1 MSRNM
6 LNGAQ
11 VIVDY
16 LIQEKVPQVFGLC
29 GHGNI
34 QFIDALYE
42 RSSDIKTIS
51 VHHESV
57 AGFMA
62 DVYYRVSGRPTATFT
77 SCGPGSANLPIS
89 LANAFLDSV
98 PFLAVTGNVP
108 TSQFNRG
115 AFQEM
120 YRHYQADFPS
130 TVRTMC
136 KKVFQPT
143 RGEMVPLAV
152 RQAWKTMTT
161 GRPGPVVLDVPFD
174 VFMES
179 AAEEAPNAQAWNANI
194 SSRCGADPEGVVKA
208 VDMLLGAERPMIIVG
223 QGVRYGGAADE
234 LLKLAER
241 LQIPVAASASGL
253 GAIDCNHPLALGLV
267 ARAGHY
273 QANHATRQADVLLA
287 MGMRFDDRTSSSWI
301 PGYSFTIPP
310 TRLIHV
316 DIDPEEIGRN
326 YPVALGLMADV
337 RTFLRQV
344 HAELDRR
351 ADLTKKADAR
361 KKWLAQ
367 IDTYRKEWDKF
378 VAPGFSDDT
387 TPINPQR
394 AALEIDKALPEDA
407 ILVSDI
413 GVHHNWLLG
422 FCKPKRPDSLIG
434 SMGFGPMG
442 FGVAGVMG
450 AKFAA
455 PDRPC
460 VSVCGDG
467 AFFMHA
473 NVLGTAVEYNLPVV
487 WVVWN
492 NYAYASIR
500 GLQRGYLGGR
510 ELATDFHDPN
520 TGQRYNPD
528 FAAMARSCGVEGVR
542 VDRAGDLGEAIR
554 KGIAANKPYLIDV
567 DIAADINPVGAGVW
581 ELPGLGQSKAGI
593 GTRFSP
599 PDLLREEIACCLQAR
614 KSSSSVVPPASVLRP
629 PNWRSA
635 KAPTSSSRRAT
646 SSGSTRSA
654 EKLNAI
660 AIPADV
666 TSDDSVAELFRRCGP
681 VDHVVVTAAQL
692 RTGPFKTV
700 AMEDVRATME
710 GKFWGAWR
718 VAQQADIRPGGSL
731 TLVSGFLS
739 VRPRPNSA
747 IVSAANGA
755 LESLARAL
763 ALELAPVRVNA
774 VSPGIIDTPIRA
786 AMPEEARRDM
796 LAKTAAALPVGR
808 VGAARIS
815 HARSSAS

>member
-1 MSRNM
+1 MSGHNV

-16 LIQEKVPQVFGLC
+16 LIREKVPTVFGLC

-42 RSSDIKTIS
+42 RAGDIKTVS

-89 LANAFLDSV
+89 LGNAFLDSV
-98 PFLAVTGNVP
+98 PFMAVTGNVP

-115 AFQEM
+115 AFQEL

-130 TVRTMC
+130 TVRSYC

-143 RGEMVPLAV
+143 RGEQVPLMV
-152 RQAWKTMTT
+152 RQAWKTMVT

-174 VFMES
+174 VFLEA
-179 AAEEAPNAQAWNANI
+179 AAEEAPRPEDWSANI

-208 VDMLLGAERPMIIVG
+208 VDMLLAAERPAIIVG
-223 QGVRYGGAADE
+223 QGVRYGGACED
-234 LLKLAER
+234 LLRLAER

-253 GAIDCNHPLALGLV
+253 GAIDVNHRLALGLV

-287 MGMRFDDRTSSSWI
+287 LGVRFDDRTSSSWI

-310 TRLIHV
+310 TKLIHI

-344 HAELDRR
+344 LAELDRR
-351 ADLTKKADAR
+351 KNVDQKLDAR
-361 KKWLAQ
+361 KQWLNA
-367 IDTYRKEWDKF
+367 IDGYRKEWDEF
-378 VAPGFSDDT
+378 VAPGFKDDS

-394 AALEIDKALPEDA
+394 AAHEIGRALPDDA

-442 FGVAGVMG
+442 FGVAGVLG

-455 PDRPC
+455 PERPC

-473 NVLGTAVEYNLPVV
+473 NVLGTAVEYDLPVV

-500 GLQRGYLGGR
+500 GLQRGYLSGR
-510 ELATDFHDPN
+510 ELATDFHHPK

-528 FAAMARSCGVEGVR
+528 FAAMARSAGVEGVR
-542 VDRAGDLGEAIR
+542 VDRAGDLGDAVR

-567 DIAADINPVGAGVW
+567 DIGADTNPSGAGVW
-581 ELPGLGQSKAGI
+581 ELPGLGQSKPGI
-593 GTRFSP
+593 GTRY
-599 PDLLREEIACCLQAR
+599 
-614 KSSSSVVPPASVLRP
+614 VP
-629 PNWRSA
+629 
-635 KAPTSSSRRAT
+635 
-646 SSGSTRSA
+646 
-654 EKLNAI
+654 
-660 AIPADV
+660 
-666 TSDDSVAELFRRCGP
+666 
-681 VDHVVVTAAQL
+681 
-692 RTGPFKTV
+692 
-700 AMEDVRATME
+700 
-710 GKFWGAWR
+710 
-718 VAQQADIRPGGSL
+718 
-731 TLVSGFLS
+731 
-739 VRPRPNSA
+739 
-747 IVSAANGA
+747 
-755 LESLARAL
+755 
-763 ALELAPVRVNA
+763 
-774 VSPGIIDTPIRA
+774 
-786 AMPEEARRDM
+786 
-796 LAKTAAALPVGR
+796 
-808 VGAARIS
+808 
-815 HARSSAS
+815 

>member
-1 MSRNM
+1 MSTGNA

-42 RSSDIKTIS
+42 RADELKTIS

-89 LANAFLDSV
+89 LGNAFLDSV

-115 AFQEM
+115 AFQEL

-130 TVRTMC
+130 TVRSYC

-152 RQAWKTMTT
+152 RQAWKTMIT

-179 AAEEAPNAQAWNANI
+179 AAEEAPNAQAWNGNI

-208 VDMLLGAERPMIIVG
+208 VDMLLNAERPVMLVG
-223 QGVRYGGAADE
+223 QGVRYGGAAEE
-234 LLKLAER
+234 LLRLAER

-253 GAIDCNHPLALGLV
+253 GAIDCHHPLALGLV

-287 MGMRFDDRTSSSWI
+287 LGVRFDDRTSSSWI

-337 RTFLRQV
+337 RTFLRQI

-351 ADLTKKADAR
+351 ADLTRRADAR
-361 KKWLAQ
+361 KQWLTQ
-367 IDTYRKEWDKF
+367 IDTYRQEWDKF
-378 VAPGFSDDT
+378 VAPGFADDT
-387 TPINPQR
+387 VPINPQR
-394 AALEIDKALPEDA
+394 AALEIDKALPDNA

-413 GVHHNWLLG
+413 GVHHNWLLS

-510 ELATDFHDPN
+510 ELATDFHDPVS
-520 TGQRYNPD
+520 GQRYNPD

-567 DIAADINPVGAGVW
+567 DIAADINPAGAGVW
-581 ELPGLGQSKAGI
+581 ELPGLGRSKPGI
-593 GTRFSP
+593 GARF
-599 PDLLREEIACCLQAR
+599 E
-614 KSSSSVVPPASVLRP
+614 
-629 PNWRSA
+629 
-635 KAPTSSSRRAT
+635 PT
-646 SSGSTRSA
+646 
-654 EKLNAI
+654 
-660 AIPADV
+660 
-666 TSDDSVAELFRRCGP
+666 
-681 VDHVVVTAAQL
+681 
-692 RTGPFKTV
+692 
-700 AMEDVRATME
+700 
-710 GKFWGAWR
+710 
-718 VAQQADIRPGGSL
+718 
-731 TLVSGFLS
+731 
-739 VRPRPNSA
+739 
-747 IVSAANGA
+747 
-755 LESLARAL
+755 
-763 ALELAPVRVNA
+763 
-774 VSPGIIDTPIRA
+774 
-786 AMPEEARRDM
+786 
-796 LAKTAAALPVGR
+796 
-808 VGAARIS
+808 
-815 HARSSAS
+815 

>member
-1 MSRNM
+1 MPGRNE

-16 LIQEKVPQVFGLC
+16 LIREKVPNVFGLC

-34 QFIDALYE
+34 QFIDALFE
-42 RSSDIKTIS
+42 RSAEIKTIS

-89 LANAFLDSV
+89 LGNAFLDSV
-98 PFLAVTGNVP
+98 PFMAITGNVP

-115 AFQEM
+115 AFQEL
-120 YRHYQADFPS
+120 YRHYQADFPF
-130 TVRTMC
+130 TVRSYC

-152 RQAWKTMTT
+152 RQAWKTMVT

-174 VFMES
+174 VFLEA
-179 AAEEAPNAQAWNANI
+179 AAEEAPRPEEWSANI

-208 VDMLLGAERPMIIVG
+208 VDMLLAAERPVILVG
-223 QGVRYGGAADE
+223 QGVRYGGAATD
-234 LLKLAER
+234 LRALAER
-241 LQIPVAASASGL
+241 LDIPVASSASGL
-253 GAIDCNHPLALGLV
+253 GALDSNHPLALGLV
-267 ARAGHY
+267 ARGGHY

-287 MGMRFDDRTSSSWI
+287 LGVRFDDRTSSSWI

-310 TRLIHV
+310 TQLIHV

-337 RTFLRQV
+337 RTFLRQIL
-344 HAELDRR
+344 AELDRR
-351 ADLTKKADAR
+351 ADLQKRADSR
-361 KKWLAQ
+361 QKWLRM
-367 IDTYRKEWDKF
+367 IDGYRREWEAL

-387 TPINPQR
+387 TPVNPQR
-394 AALEIDKALPEDA
+394 AAAEIGKALPDDA

-413 GVHHNWLLG
+413 GVHHNWLLS

-450 AKFAA
+450 AKYAA

-473 NVLGTAVEYNLPVV
+473 SVLGTAVEYALPVV

-510 ELATDFHDPN
+510 ELATDFKNPV
-520 TGQRYNPD
+520 TGERYNPD
-528 FAAMARSCGVEGVR
+528 FAAMARSAGVEGVR
-542 VDRAGDLGEAIR
+542 IDRAADIGDAIR
-554 KGIAANKPYLIDV
+554 AAIATNRPYLIDV
-567 DIAADINPVGAGVW
+567 DIAADINPAGAGVW
-581 ELPGLGQSKAGI
+581 ELPGLGQSKPAI
-593 GTRFSP
+593 GTRYFP
-599 PDLLREEIACCLQAR
+599 
-614 KSSSSVVPPASVLRP
+614 
-629 PNWRSA
+629 
-635 KAPTSSSRRAT
+635 
-646 SSGSTRSA
+646 
-654 EKLNAI
+654 
-660 AIPADV
+660 
-666 TSDDSVAELFRRCGP
+666 SDPKR
-681 VDHVVVTAAQL
+681 
-692 RTGPFKTV
+692 
-700 AMEDVRATME
+700 
-710 GKFWGAWR
+710 
-718 VAQQADIRPGGSL
+718 
-731 TLVSGFLS
+731 
-739 VRPRPNSA
+739 
-747 IVSAANGA
+747 
-755 LESLARAL
+755 
-763 ALELAPVRVNA
+763 
-774 VSPGIIDTPIRA
+774 
-786 AMPEEARRDM
+786 
-796 LAKTAAALPVGR
+796 
-808 VGAARIS
+808 
-815 HARSSAS
+815 

>member
-1 MSRNM
+1 MATNK

-16 LIQEKVPQVFGLC
+16 LIQEKTPYAFGLC

-34 QFIDALYE
+34 QFIDALFE
-42 RSSDIKTIS
+42 RQHDIKTIS

-62 DVYYRVSGRPTATFT
+62 DVYYRVSGRPIATFT

-98 PFLAVTGNVP
+98 PFMAITGNVP

-152 RQAWKTMTT
+152 RQAWKTMVT

-174 VFMES
+174 VFMEA
-179 AAEEAPNAQAWNANI
+179 AAEEAPKPEEWSANI
-194 SSRCGADPEGVVKA
+194 SCRCGADPDGVVKA
-208 VDMLLGAERPMIIVG
+208 VDMLLGAERPVIIVG
-223 QGVRYGGAADE
+223 QGVRYGGASAE

-253 GAIDCNHPLALGLV
+253 GAIDANHPLALGLV
-267 ARAGHY
+267 ARGGHY

-287 MGMRFDDRTSSSWI
+287 LGMRFDDRTSSSWI

-351 ADLTKKADAR
+351 ADLNQRADAR
-361 KKWLAQ
+361 RKWLGA
-367 IDTYRKEWDKF
+367 IDGYRAEWDKL
-378 VAPGFSDDT
+378 VAPGFTDDAK
-387 TPINPQR
+387 PINPQR
-394 AALEIDKALPEDA
+394 AAFEINRALPEDA

-422 FCKPKRPDSLIG
+422 YTKPRRPDSLIG

-442 FGVAGVMG
+442 FGVAGVLG

-473 NVLGTAVEYNLPVV
+473 NVLGTAVEYDLPVV

-510 ELATDFHDPN
+510 ELATDFHHPK
-520 TGQRYNPD
+520 TGERYNPD
-528 FAAMARSCGVEGVR
+528 FAAMARSAGVEGVR
-542 VDRAGDLGEAIR
+542 VDRAADLAEAVR
-554 KGIAANKPYLIDV
+554 RGIAAHKPYLIDV
-567 DIAADINPVGAGVW
+567 DIAADVNPAGAGIW
-581 ELPGLGQSKAGI
+581 ELPGLGQSKPSI
-593 GTRFSP
+593 GTRY
-599 PDLLREEIACCLQAR
+599 Q
-614 KSSSSVVPPASVLRP
+614 
-629 PNWRSA
+629 
-635 KAPTSSSRRAT
+635 
-646 SSGSTRSA
+646 
-654 EKLNAI
+654 
-660 AIPADV
+660 
-666 TSDDSVAELFRRCGP
+666 
-681 VDHVVVTAAQL
+681 
-692 RTGPFKTV
+692 
-700 AMEDVRATME
+700 
-710 GKFWGAWR
+710 
-718 VAQQADIRPGGSL
+718 PG
-731 TLVSGFLS
+731 
-739 VRPRPNSA
+739 
-747 IVSAANGA
+747 
-755 LESLARAL
+755 
-763 ALELAPVRVNA
+763 
-774 VSPGIIDTPIRA
+774 
-786 AMPEEARRDM
+786 
-796 LAKTAAALPVGR
+796 
-808 VGAARIS
+808 
-815 HARSSAS
+815 

>member
-1 MSRNM
+1 MPGRNE

-16 LIQEKVPQVFGLC
+16 LIREKVPNVFGLC

-34 QFIDALYE
+34 QFIDALFE
-42 RSSDIKTIS
+42 RSAEIKTIS

-89 LANAFLDSV
+89 LGNAFLDSV
-98 PFLAVTGNVP
+98 PFMAITGNVP

-115 AFQEM
+115 AFQEL

-130 TVRTMC
+130 TVRSYC

-152 RQAWKTMTT
+152 RQAWKTMVT

-174 VFMES
+174 VFLEA
-179 AAEEAPNAQAWNANI
+179 AAEEAPRPEEWSANI
-194 SSRCGADPEGVVKA
+194 SSRCGADPEGVTKA
-208 VDMLLGAERPMIIVG
+208 VDMLLGAERPVILVG
-223 QGVRYGGAADE
+223 QGVRYGGAAAD
-234 LLKLAER
+234 LRALAER
-241 LQIPVAASASGL
+241 LDIPVASSASGL
-253 GAIDCNHPLALGLV
+253 GALDSNHPLALGLV

-287 MGMRFDDRTSSSWI
+287 LGVRFDDRTSSSWI

-310 TRLIHV
+310 TQLIHV

-337 RTFLRQV
+337 RTFLRQIL
-344 HAELDRR
+344 AELDRR
-351 ADLTKKADAR
+351 ADLQKRADSR
-361 KKWLAQ
+361 QKWLRM
-367 IDTYRKEWDKF
+367 IDGYRREWDAL
-378 VAPGFSDDT
+378 VAPGFSDNT

-394 AALEIDKALPEDA
+394 AAAEIGKALPDDA

-413 GVHHNWLLG
+413 GVHHNWLLS

-450 AKFAA
+450 AKYAA

-473 NVLGTAVEYNLPVV
+473 SVLGTAVEYALPVV

-510 ELATDFHDPN
+510 ELATDFKNPV
-520 TGQRYNPD
+520 TGERYNPD
-528 FAAMARSCGVEGVR
+528 FAAMARSAGVEGVR
-542 VDRAGDLGEAIR
+542 IDRAADIGDAIR
-554 KGIAANKPYLIDV
+554 AAIATNRPYLIDV
-567 DIAADINPVGAGVW
+567 DIAADINPGGAGVW
-581 ELPGLGQSKAGI
+581 ELPGLGQSKPAI
-593 GTRFSP
+593 GTRYF
-599 PDLLREEIACCLQAR
+599 
-614 KSSSSVVPPASVLRP
+614 
-629 PNWRSA
+629 PNDPKR
-635 KAPTSSSRRAT
+635 
-646 SSGSTRSA
+646 
-654 EKLNAI
+654 
-660 AIPADV
+660 
-666 TSDDSVAELFRRCGP
+666 
-681 VDHVVVTAAQL
+681 
-692 RTGPFKTV
+692 
-700 AMEDVRATME
+700 
-710 GKFWGAWR
+710 
-718 VAQQADIRPGGSL
+718 
-731 TLVSGFLS
+731 
-739 VRPRPNSA
+739 
-747 IVSAANGA
+747 
-755 LESLARAL
+755 
-763 ALELAPVRVNA
+763 
-774 VSPGIIDTPIRA
+774 
-786 AMPEEARRDM
+786 
-796 LAKTAAALPVGR
+796 
-808 VGAARIS
+808 
-815 HARSSAS
+815 

>member
-1 MSRNM
+1 MSTGNT

-16 LIQEKVPQVFGLC
+16 LIQEEVPQVFGLC

-42 RSSDIKTIS
+42 RANDIKTIS

-89 LANAFLDSV
+89 LGNAFLDSV

-115 AFQEM
+115 AFQEL

-130 TVRTMC
+130 TVRSYC

-143 RGEMVPLAV
+143 RGEMVPLAI

-174 VFMES
+174 VFLES
-179 AAEEAPNAQAWNANI
+179 AAEEAPNAHAWNGNI

-208 VDMLLGAERPMIIVG
+208 VDMLLGAERPVMIVG
-223 QGVRYGGAADE
+223 QGVRYGGAAEE

-241 LQIPVAASASGL
+241 LQIPVASSASGL
-253 GAIDCNHPLALGLV
+253 GAIDTNHPLALGLV

-273 QANHATRQADVLLA
+273 QANHATRQAEVLLA

-310 TRLIHV
+310 TKLIHV
-316 DIDPEEIGRN
+316 DIDPDEIGRN

-351 ADLTKKADAR
+351 ADLTKRADAR

-367 IDTYRKEWDKF
+367 IDTYRQEWDKF

-394 AALEIDKALPEDA
+394 AAFEIDKALPEDA

-413 GVHHNWLLG
+413 GVHHNWLLS

-510 ELATDFHDPN
+510 ELATDFHDPE
-520 TGQRYNPD
+520 TGARYNPD

-567 DIAADINPVGAGVW
+567 DIAADINPSGAGIW
-581 ELPGLGQSKAGI
+581 ELPGLGRSKPGI
-593 GTRFSP
+593 GVRY
-599 PDLLREEIACCLQAR
+599 E
-614 KSSSSVVPPASVLRP
+614 
-629 PNWRSA
+629 
-635 KAPTSSSRRAT
+635 PT
-646 SSGSTRSA
+646 
-654 EKLNAI
+654 
-660 AIPADV
+660 
-666 TSDDSVAELFRRCGP
+666 
-681 VDHVVVTAAQL
+681 
-692 RTGPFKTV
+692 
-700 AMEDVRATME
+700 
-710 GKFWGAWR
+710 
-718 VAQQADIRPGGSL
+718 
-731 TLVSGFLS
+731 
-739 VRPRPNSA
+739 
-747 IVSAANGA
+747 
-755 LESLARAL
+755 
-763 ALELAPVRVNA
+763 
-774 VSPGIIDTPIRA
+774 
-786 AMPEEARRDM
+786 
-796 LAKTAAALPVGR
+796 
-808 VGAARIS
+808 
-815 HARSSAS
+815 